1 MHKKNIISYNTFNKV
16 REKWKKS
23 LYNSKIVK
31 SLSKKLFIEADKF
44 HFHYLQN
51 WNGEALI
58 QTPDDIL
65 ALQEIIYKT
74 RPEVIIEVGVAWG
87 GSLLFYHTLSKD
99 VAIKKIIGIDLFI
112 PSDLKKRIRKKTKN
126 TKKILLLEG
135 SSLDKSLISYL
146 IKITKKYKNF
156 LIHLDSNHTSEHVF
170 NELKIYSKFLNSKN
184 YLIVG
189 DTVLANIPNQ
199 KHRPRN
205 WSSYNNPMTALNLF
219 LKKNKSFKIDY
230 SINYRQIFTNQ
241 PAGYI
246 FKK

>member
-1 MHKKNIISYNTFNKV
+1 MHKKNIISYITFNKL
-16 REKWKKS
+16 REKWKKA
-23 LYNSKIVK
+23 LYNNKIVK
-31 SLSKKLFIEADKF
+31 SLSKKLFMEADKC
-44 HFHYLQN
+44 HFHYLQS

-99 VAIKKIIGIDLFI
+99 VVIKKIIGIDIFI
-112 PSDLKKRIRKKTKN
+112 PNDLKKRIKKKTNN

-135 SSLDKSLISYL
+135 SSLDKNLISYL
-146 IKITKKYKNF
+146 IKITKKYKSF

-170 NELKIYSKFLNSKN
+170 NELKVYSKFLNSKN

-199 KHRPRN
+199 KHRPRD
-205 WSSYNNPMTALNLF
+205 WSANNNPMTALNLF
-219 LKKNKSFKIDY
+219 LKNNKSFKIDY